1 VRLKCIDI
9 LGFKSF
15 PDKTHLEFAE
25 GITALVGPNGCGKS
39 NIVDAIKWVLG
50 EQSSKALRAERMEDV
65 IFSGTE
71 GRKPVNV
78 AELELMLSN
87 DGKEL
92 LPDVAEISVR
102 RRLFRSGESEYFVNG
117 TPVRLREVREL
128 FFDTGIGKSA
138 YSIMEQGRID
148 QILSTKPEE
157 RRSVFEE
164 AAGITKYRIRGQEAE
179 RKLEKTRENMR
190 QVEGILGEVK
200 RSHDGLR
207 QQAEKTQSYRDL
219 KEQVFQ
225 LELDM
230 NLVRLRELSE
240 GRDRLEEKLA
250 RQTQLRAKLRSEIE
264 EIRRSMEQSIDLVNT
279 METSLVENQKAL
291 YRIDLEKSTK
301 ANQIAMLRERILEY
315 ERQIASEE
323 ERSRLRAKK
332 LEASRES
339 HAAKNAQAEELASLL
354 ADVEKNIQGFE
365 ADIRQFEARIRQNE
379 REIASRNEEAAGLEA
394 EVERLRVDLRRITDD
409 IVTQL
414 DQKLKDLGYSAA
426 GRQQTEA
433 RITSTLEALHIQLL
447 GKLRLLE
454 DYGRMGQS
462 GEADL
467 RRTLAALKP
476 ALQDILKRVEELAQQ
491 FTEYRKHTPL
501 FLEEFLAPEGIITRK
516 REIDRRITETLAG
529 IALKRQQADEL
540 QQESRTLNGKI
551 VEYQHTLEEL
561 RVNRARMHTQRSGLE
576 VELERLAREIS
587 EQDLELRENRKAIE
601 QSRGRVAAVQEE
613 IDSIAREREQL
624 EVEDKRVKKELAV
637 LEGQISRK
645 NQNLARTEQTLKART
660 AELEH
665 SQAALEKL
673 QMEQAELKAEIRGL
687 HAAFKE
693 AHSRELADYE
703 SRMYEIKEPLKD
715 LRAKLTEAREALK
728 KLGQVNLM
736 APEEFAEV
744 NQRLQFLTSQLEDL
758 RQANEDLQEITRE
771 IRSESSDLFLATYNT
786 IRKSFHLMFRRL
798 FGGGRA
804 ELKLL
809 DPENVLESG
818 IEIYAQPPG
827 KKLENLN
834 LLSGGERTL
843 TAIAL
848 LFAFFMVRPSPFC
861 VLDEI
866 DAALDEQNIGRF
878 IHVLKEFASTSQFI
892 IVTHNK
898 KTISS
903 ADTFLGITMEE
914 SGVSKVVT
922 LRVENKKIE
931 EKTLA

>member
-1 VRLKCIDI
+1 VRLKSIDI

-50 EQSSKALRAERMEDV
+50 EQSCKALRAERMEDV

-71 GRKPVNV
+71 GRKSLNV
-78 AELELMLSN
+78 AELELLLSN

-92 LPDVAEISVR
+92 LPDAAEISVR

-117 TPVRLREVREL
+117 VPVRLREVREM

-138 YSIMEQGRID
+138 YSIMEQGRIE
-148 QILSTKPEE
+148 QILSTKPED

-164 AAGITKYRIRGQEAE
+164 AAGITKYRIRGLEAE

-190 QVEGILGEVK
+190 QVEGILGEVR
-200 RSHDGLR
+200 RSHDSLR
-207 QQAEKTQSYRDL
+207 LQAEKTRSYREL

-225 LELDM
+225 LELDVH
-230 NLVRLRELSE
+230 LLRLRSLSE
-240 GRDRLEEKLA
+240 DRDRLEERVS
-250 RQTQLRAKLRSEIE
+250 RQEELRGRLKAEIDGF
-264 EIRRSMEQSIDLVNT
+264 RRSMEQSIDQVNT
-279 METSLVENQKAL
+279 METSLVENQKTL
-291 YRIDLEKSTK
+291 YRLDLESNTK
-301 ANQIAMLRERILEY
+301 VGQINMLRERILEY
-315 ERQIASEE
+315 QRQIGAEE
-323 ERSRLRAKK
+323 ERARLAAKK
-332 LEASRES
+332 LEAGRES
-339 HAAKNAQAEELASLL
+339 HASCSAQAAELAALL
-354 ADVEKNIQGFE
+354 ADVETNISGFE
-365 ADIRQFEARIRQNE
+365 ADIRQFEARIGQNE
-379 REIASRNEEAAGLEA
+379 KEIAAASEEAVRLEG
-394 EVERLRVDLRRITDD
+394 EVEQLRVDLRRITDD

-414 DQKLKDLGYSAA
+414 DQKLKELGYSAA
-426 GRQQTEA
+426 GRRQTES
-433 RITSTLEALHIQLL
+433 RIISTLEALRIQLA
-447 GKLRLLE
+447 GKIRLLE
-454 DYGRMGQS
+454 DYGRLGRAGQAEL
-462 GEADL
+462 G
-467 RRTLAALKP
+467 RALTALLP
-476 ALQDILKRVEELAQQ
+476 ALQDILERIEELGRQ
-491 FTEYRKHTPL
+491 FSEYQRHTPL

-529 IALKRQQADEL
+529 IALKRQRADEL
-540 QQESRTLNGKI
+540 RQESRALNAKI

-561 RVNRARMHTQRSGLE
+561 RVNRARMYTQRSGLE

-587 EQDLELRENRKAIE
+587 EQDLELRENRRTIE
-601 QSRGRVAAVQEE
+601 QLRAKVVAVQEDIE
-613 IDSIAREREQL
+613 AIVRERSRL
-624 EVEDKRVKKELAV
+624 AAEDKRIKKELAA

-645 NQNLARTEQTLKART
+645 NQSLARTEQTLKARN
-660 AELEH
+660 AELE
-665 SQAALEKL
+665 QAQGALEKL
-673 QMEQAELKAEIRGL
+673 HMDQAEIKAEIRNL
-687 HAAFKE
+687 HSSFKE
-693 AHSRELADYE
+693 VHSRDLADYE
-703 SRMYEIKEPLKD
+703 SRMFEISTPVKD
-715 LRAKLTEAREALK
+715 LRAQLAAAREELR

-744 NQRLQFLTSQLEDL
+744 SQRLQFLSSQLEDL
-758 RQANEDLQEITRE
+758 RQANEDLQQITRE
-771 IRSESSDLFLATYNT
+771 IESESSELFISTYNN
-786 IRKSFHLMFRRL
+786 IRKNFHLMFRRL

-809 DPENVLESG
+809 DPQNVLESG

-827 KKLENLN
+827 KKLENLD
-834 LLSGGERTL
+834 LLSGGEKTL

-866 DAALDEQNIGRF
+866 DAALDEQNISRF
-878 IHVLKEFASTSQFI
+878 IHVLKEFASASQFI

-898 KTISS
+898 KTIAS

-922 LRVENKKIE
+922 LRVENRLE
-931 EKTLA
+931 EKTSA